1 MISRSFVRHSLKTLT
16 PTLFLLF
23 CCSIVGSAQTPSDVQ
38 ELGPRA
44 MSISFKDTTLKVA
57 IQSVG
62 KQLNLNVRFDE
73 AIKDSEKITIE
84 LRDVSLEQALKIFLV
99 AKRLQ
104 ARIIEEKTIIVFLD
118 NADNRQKYGQYE
130 LWPAKSDGR

>member
-1 MISRSFVRHSLKTLT
+1 MINRSFVRHSLKTLT
-16 PTLFLLF
+16 PAVFLLL
-23 CCSIVGSAQTPSDVQ
+23 CYSIVGLAQTPSDVQ
-38 ELGPRA
+38 ELGPRT
-44 MSISFKDTTLKVA
+44 MSISFKDTSLKTA

-73 AIKDSEKITIE
+73 AIKDGEKITIE
-84 LRDVSLEQALKIFLV
+84 LRDVSLETALKIFLL

-104 ARIIEEKTIIVFLD
+104 ARIIEENTIIVFPD

-130 LWPAKSDGR
+130 LWPAKSDGK